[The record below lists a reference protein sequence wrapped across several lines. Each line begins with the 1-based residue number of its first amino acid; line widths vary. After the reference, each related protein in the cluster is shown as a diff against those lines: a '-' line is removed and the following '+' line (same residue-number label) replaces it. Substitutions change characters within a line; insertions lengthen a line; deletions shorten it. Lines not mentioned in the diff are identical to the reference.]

1 MHSPLKKRH
10 NEKTILPV
18 TMLFACGLVVPQV
31 SIAQTS
37 ATAQTEAQPQAEEAK
52 KETKQK
58 LQTLEL
64 ADGALTLSMPA
75 EWKKVK
81 PRSRILQH
89 EFSIAPAKSNEEE
102 KKPLPPGRMTLM
114 SASGG
119 VQANVARW
127 IGQFKNA
134 DGTGLQALKPDDKGK
149 PPAADKEGVY
159 VEQIKADGLEA
170 TLVDLRGTFAD
181 SPRGPF
187 GPKVD
192 RPSYRMLGLILPT
205 KEHGTWFVK
214 FYGPAKLVNANAKA
228 FRAMASGAKYEK
240 KSE

>member
-1 MHSPLKKRH
+1 MAL
-10 NEKTILPV
+10 L
-18 TMLFACGLVVPQV
+18 LACGFAVPNL
-31 SIAQTS
+31 SF
-37 ATAQTEAQPQAEEAK
+37 AQPSGTAKPQAKNEEK
-52 KETKQK
+52 SEKRK
-58 LQTLEL
+58 LQTLDL
-64 ADGALTLSMPA
+64 ADGALTLTMPA

-81 PRSRILQH
+81 PKSSILQH
-89 EFSIAPAKSNEEE
+89 EFSIAQTKSVDE
-102 KKPLPPGRMTLM
+102 KEQPQTPGRMTLM

-149 PPAADKEGVY
+149 PPAADNEGVY
-159 VEQIKADGLEA
+159 VEQIKADGFEA

-192 RPSYRMLGLILPT
+192 RPGYRMLGLIVPT

-228 FRAMASGAKYEK
+228 FRAMASGVEYDK
-240 KSE
+240 